1 MYGKKGFTLLEIL
14 VVVIIATS
22 VLFFAVPSYKRSKDK
37 AAYTAAQGL
46 LVELRSAMLSMRQDL
61 RNAGNTAVSV
71 PANFS
76 HAAQLQAA
84 WQDEVDSNYSSATS
98 ADMDVLTSALVPY
111 ALFAKNYLQ
120 PIPFGANNTFS
131 RYEFYLCPVNGSS
144 EGCCGSDKRVVA
156 CMRDDTH
163 NHSCSYP
170 TKGLYYGARIW
181 EDGTLHQIDN
191 SGNCQ

>member
-14 VVVIIATS
+14 IVVIIAMS

-61 RNAGNTAVSV
+61 RNAGNSV
-71 PANFS
+71 TVPTS
-76 HAAQLQAA
+76 SSQAAQLQAA
-84 WQDEVDSNYSSATS
+84 WQDEADANYSSATL
-98 ADMDVLTSALVPY
+98 ADMDVLSAALVPY

-120 PIPFGANNTFS
+120 PIPFGAGNTFS

-144 EGCCGSDKRVVA
+144 DACCGSDKKVVA

-191 SGNCQ
+191 SASCQ

>member
-37 AAYTAAQGL
+37 AAYTAAQGV

-61 RNAGNTAVSV
+61 HNANNSHTV
-71 PANFS
+71 PPEAN
-76 HAAQLQAA
+76 HATKLSAG
-84 WQDEVDSNYSSATS
+84 WQDETDSNYSSAVN
-98 ADMDVLTSALVPY
+98 ADMDQLTPALIPY
-111 ALFAKNYLQ
+111 ALFAKKYLQ
-120 PIPFGANNTFS
+120 PIPFGNNSTFS
-131 RYEFYLCPVNGSS
+131 RYEFFLCPLNGVA
-144 EGCCGSDKRVVA
+144 EVCCGADKRVVA
-156 CMRDDTH
+156 CMWDDTH